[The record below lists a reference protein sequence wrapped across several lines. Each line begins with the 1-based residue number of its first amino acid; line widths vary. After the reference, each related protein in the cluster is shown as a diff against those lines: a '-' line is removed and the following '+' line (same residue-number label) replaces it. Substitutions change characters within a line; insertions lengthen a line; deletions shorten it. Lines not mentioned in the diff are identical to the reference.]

1 MIETDFGRKS
11 FWIFLILEISHII
24 LFYNL
29 HISSGIVRGA
39 PPLRRAE
46 GGGGG
51 TPTCTR
57 PQSRKYYKIVK
68 KWPKNASREVEKL
81 TPSPFGPRFFPPR
94 PPWKTLWLC
103 PCALHVSS
111 QLHSMFIMLLMT
123 IRRVDRN
130 AIIKL
135 YPLNCSHTVY
145 LKSSEKYLFKP
156 GFIILLDISKL

>member
-24 LFYNL
+24 LFYNV

-46 GGGGG
+46 GGGG

-94 PPWKTLWLC
+94 PPLEN
-103 PCALHVSS
+103 ALTMPLRPACIFSAS
-111 QLHSMFIMLLMT
+111 QYVYNV
-123 IRRVDRN
+123 VDDHPQSRQKCYYK
-130 AIIKL
+130 IV
-135 YPLNCSHTVY
+135 PLELQSY
-145 LKSSEKYLFKP
+145 SLFKKF
-156 GFIILLDISKL
+156 GKILIQAGIHNSVRYQ

>member
-24 LFYNL
+24 LFYNV

-46 GGGGG
+46 GGGAAPPLAPGPKVG
-51 TPTCTR
+51 NTTKSLKSGLKTR
-57 PQSRKYYKIVK
+57 LERLKN
-68 KWPKNASREVEKL
+68 WPHL
-81 TPSPFGPRFFPPR
+81 PSGRDSSPRA